1 MGFGLLGLA
10 DDLKKLERMQK
21 WTIGFFL
28 AVIISLLLKVN
39 LNISAINIPLIGIW
53 NMGWGYAL
61 LPLVLIGVF
70 IKGFNTVDRSDGL
83 AVGVLLI
90 ELLAFWVLSV
100 SGFDTPLSFSWPF
113 GLGL

>member
-39 LNISAINIPLIGIW
+39 LNISAINIPLIEFGIW
-53 NMGWGYAL
+53 
-61 LPLVLIGVF
+61 
-70 IKGFNTVDRSDGL
+70 
-83 AVGVLLI
+83 VGVMLYYPW
-90 ELLAFWVLSV
+90 F
-100 SGFDTPLSFSWPF
+100 
-113 GLGL
+113 